1 MDTIARGAPTLQAEY
16 TNLNRDYDVL
26 RQNFEGLLARRES
39 MRISEAAEL
48 DSDKLKLQ
56 IIEPTQVPTTP
67 VGPARL
73 LMLSGVLA
81 AALAGGGALALLL
94 VQFDQ
99 SFHSLDEL
107 RDLGFTVV
115 GGVSLLA
122 ASVPLRR
129 RVASLGAFALAVLL
143 PIVVYGGLAARV
155 LGLKL
160 PA

>member
-1 MDTIARGAPTLQAEY
+1 MANASFMVDPACAGRGIG
-16 TNLNRDYDVL
+16 R
-26 RQNFEGLLARRES
+26 
-39 MRISEAAEL
+39 
-48 DSDKLKLQ
+48 
-56 IIEPTQVPTTP
+56 
-67 VGPARL
+67 
-73 LMLSGVLA
+73 
-81 AALAGGGALALLL
+81 ALAEVVLERARAAGYRAMQFNAVVATNVRAVALWR
-94 VQFDQ
+94 
-99 SFHSLDEL
+99 S
-107 RDLGFTVV
+107 LGFTVV